1 MVQDGATGGGKKKK
15 NRNKNKKNKQQQQ
28 QDENNSQPEL
38 EQQTTSET
46 TLEVVSQSATKQHGG
61 KFVQIIFRLFKN
73 FKSTFL
79 RTFDRILIA
88 AYAIKI

>member
-28 QDENNSQPEL
+28 QDEANSQPEL

-46 TLEVVSQSATKQHGG
+46 LEVSQSATKQHGG
-61 KFVQIIFRLFKN
+61 KFVQTIFKICFKHYLRISNLLFKV
-73 FKSTFL
+73 L
-79 RTFDRILIA
+79 LIEF
-88 AYAIKI
+88 

>member
-28 QDENNSQPEL
+28 QDENNSQPEI
-38 EQQTTSET
+38 EQQTTSE

-61 KFVQIIFRLFKN
+61 KFVQTIFKICFKRYLRISKLLF
-73 FKSTFL
+73 
-79 RTFDRILIA
+79 
-88 AYAIKI
+88 

>member
-28 QDENNSQPEL
+28 QDEANSQPEL

-46 TLEVVSQSATKQHGG
+46 LEVSPQSATKQHGG
-61 KFVQIIFRLFKN
+61 KFVQIIFRICFKYYVRISNLLF
-73 FKSTFL
+73 
-79 RTFDRILIA
+79 
-88 AYAIKI
+88 

>member
-28 QDENNSQPEL
+28 QDEANSQPEL

-46 TLEVVSQSATKQHGG
+46 LEVSQSATKQHGG
-61 KFVQIIFRLFKN
+61 KFVQTIFKICLKHYLRISNLLFKV
-73 FKSTFL
+73 L
-79 RTFDRILIA
+79 LIEF
-88 AYAIKI
+88 